1 MAKDLQVLQILRRR
15 RHSASSSV
23 CPGNIILFAPR
34 RRKIGNTVLP
44 AIRIHENVNHV
55 GEQGMRRIYDFFQNE
70 NNDLTRMHASRY
82 ARSSSRLLGGC
93 LSRGVS
99 ARGVSAL
106 GQTPPCEQN
115 DFVCDGKYMLP
126 RSL

>member
-1 MAKDLQVLQILRRR
+1 MAKDLQVLEILRRR

-82 ARSSSRLLGGC
+82 ARSSSRLLGGRM
-93 LSRGVS
+93 SVQGGVCP
-99 ARGVSAL
+99 GTD
-106 GQTPPCEQN
+106 TP
-115 DFVCDGKYMLP
+115 L
-126 RSL
+126 

>member
-82 ARSSSRLLGGC
+82 ARSSSRLLGGGGC
-93 LSRGVS
+93 LS
-99 ARGVSAL
+99 RGVSAL

-115 DFVCDGKYMLP
+115 GFVCDGKYMLP